1 MAVRGMKGRR
11 ARARADT
18 GAAADRRR
26 DGDGG
31 ERRAGHGEERR
42 AGHGDRLGDGHGDE
56 GRHGRP
62 WYAGR
67 RLTAYA
73 DTLRR
78 RLRERD
84 LGPAPV
90 LLTLAVT
97 WLVFQLLNHNFLSP
111 RNLSILSVD
120 IVGTGMVAVGIVF
133 VLLIGE
139 IDLSVGSL
147 AGLAGAAFAALNVNL
162 GMPEWLAVIIALC
175 CGAAAGAVQG
185 FSFARI
191 GVPAFVVTLAGLLAW
206 NGLMLYLLGT
216 ETSISFSEEGFVAEL
231 TSRYFSAAVANYGLA
246 VLATAAYL
254 LVAYHDRRRR
264 GAAGMPYRPVSEI
277 WARTA
282 LLAVAAFATVYVL
295 DQFEGLPLALL
306 IFLAVVV
313 ASDLFLRRTPYGRQI
328 LALGGGVEAARR
340 AGVDVTRVRIA
351 VFVVSGTMAAVG
363 GLFVAS
369 RLTSA
374 SQVPGSGMLL
384 INAVAAAVI
393 GGTSLF
399 GGRGSAWS
407 ALLGVLIIQS
417 IASGMALLGVG
428 SPVQFMITGGVLY
441 IAVVFD
447 SLARRAADSPGRSG
461 WGGRA

>member
-1 MAVRGMKGRR
+1 MGLVGFA
-11 ARARADT
+11 
-18 GAAADRRR
+18 
-26 DGDGG
+26 
-31 ERRAGHGEERR
+31 
-42 AGHGDRLGDGHGDE
+42 
-56 GRHGRP
+56 
-62 WYAGR
+62 
-67 RLTAYA
+67 
-73 DTLRR
+73 RR

-90 LLTLAVT
+90 LLALAVI
-97 WLVFQLLNHNFLSP
+97 WVVFQSLNQNFLSP
-111 RNLSILSVD
+111 RNLSVLSVD

-147 AGLAGAAFAALNVNL
+147 AGLAGAVFAALNVNL
-162 GMPEWLAVIIALC
+162 GMPEWLAVITAVA
-175 CGAAAGAVQG
+175 CGTAAGAVHG

-206 NGLMLYLLGT
+206 NGVMLYLLGPD
-216 ETSISFSEEGFVAEL
+216 TSLNFSEDGLVATL
-231 TSRYFSAAVANYGLA
+231 TSRYFDSGLVVYGLA
-246 VLATAAYL
+246 ALVTAVYL
-254 LVAYHDRRRR
+254 LASYRERRRR
-264 GAAGMPYRPVSEI
+264 MDAGMPCRPAGVI

-282 LLAVAAFATVYVL
+282 ALAVIVFAVVHVL
-295 DQFEGLPLALL
+295 DRFEGLPLALL
-306 IFLAVVV
+306 IFLGFIVV
-313 ASDLFLRRTPYGRQI
+313 SDLFLRRTTYGRQI

-340 AGVDVTRVRIA
+340 ASVDVTRVRIA
-351 VFVVSGTMAAVG
+351 VFMVSGTLAAVG

-384 INAVAAAVI
+384 INAIAAAVI

-399 GGRGSAWS
+399 GGRGSTWS

-417 IASGMALLGVG
+417 IASGMALLGVA

-441 IAVVFD
+441 TAVVVD
-447 SLARRAADSPGRSG
+447 SLTRRAANPLGRT
-461 WGGRA
+461 

>member
-1 MAVRGMKGRR
+1 MV
-11 ARARADT
+11 
-18 GAAADRRR
+18 
-26 DGDGG
+26 
-31 ERRAGHGEERR
+31 
-42 AGHGDRLGDGHGDE
+42 
-56 GRHGRP
+56 
-62 WYAGR
+62 
-67 RLTAYA
+67 
-73 DTLRR
+73 RR
-78 RLRERD
+78 RLHARD

-90 LLTLAVT
+90 LLALAVT
-97 WLVFQLLNHNFLSP
+97 WVVFQSLNRNFLSP
-111 RNLSILSVD
+111 RNLSVLSVD

-147 AGLAGAAFAALNVNL
+147 AGLAGAVFAALNVTL
-162 GMPEWLAVIIALC
+162 GMPEWLAVITALG
-175 CGAAAGAVQG
+175 CGAAAGAIHG

-206 NGLMLYLLGT
+206 NGLMLYLLGPDN
-216 ETSISFSEEGFVAEL
+216 SINFSEDGLVAQL
-231 TSRYFSAAVANYGLA
+231 TSRYYDAAVATYGLA
-246 VLATAAYL
+246 ALATAAYL
-254 LVAYHDRRRR
+254 LASYLERGRR
-264 GAAGMPYRPVSEI
+264 GAAGMPYRPVGEI

-282 LLAVAAFATVYVL
+282 LLAVVAFASVYVL
-295 DQFEGLPLALL
+295 NRFEGLPLALL
-306 IFLAVVV
+306 IFLAVIV

-340 AGVDVTRVRIA
+340 AGVDVTRVRIS
-351 VFVVSGTMAAVG
+351 VFVVSGTLAAAG

-384 INAVAAAVI
+384 INAIAAAVI

-399 GGRGSAWS
+399 GGRGSPWS

-417 IASGMALLGVG
+417 IGSGMALLGIEP
-428 SPVQFMITGGVLY
+428 PVQFMVTGGVLY

-447 SLARRAADSPGRSG
+447 SLARRTADPYRPL
-461 WGGRA
+461 R